1 MSRYVQFDSI
11 FPQPAALPTGS
22 VARTFLM
29 KTFLSRKIEF
39 RLRLAIVSYMPVTN
53 SRQVIPTSLMPS
65 ARNKP
70 LLGCFVNLPVNNSL
84 RADNIKLVLTYLS
97 SFTLLQDDSISHTG
111 NKLGEKILLKCDIYH
126 CIHPLLMIRY

>member
-1 MSRYVQFDSI
+1 
-11 FPQPAALPTGS
+11 
-22 VARTFLM
+22 
-29 KTFLSRKIEF
+29 
-39 RLRLAIVSYMPVTN
+39 
-53 SRQVIPTSLMPS
+53 LMPS

-97 SFTLLQDDSISHTG
+97 SFTLLQDDSISHSG

-126 CIHPLLMIRY
+126 CIHPTPYDPQLNGCNLLSF